1 MRNRIV
7 GIVTALV
14 VCGATAPAAVAALPV
29 IYDSAYGLA
38 QSSPTA
44 SPPGAND
51 FACTPTAAHPRP
63 VILVHGTFEDM
74 ANNWQAL
81 SPLLANDGYC
91 VFALNYGS
99 FGGSGAIGVY
109 GTGYIEDSAAQLG
122 AFVDKVLAA
131 TGANQVDIVGHSQG
145 GMMPRYYMRFDDG
158 AAKVHTLVGLA
169 PSNHGTTLDG
179 LFTLASH
186 FPGSNAA
193 LADCP
198 ACAEQ
203 QAGSPFIV
211 NLNAGGDTQSG
222 VSYTV
227 IESRNDEVV
236 TPYTSAFLAGSNVTN
251 ITLQR
256 QCPLDQGEHLSM
268 AYDHIADAD
277 VLTALD
283 PGHPQHPLCTPV
295 APITGG

>member
-81 SPLLANDGYC
+81 SPLLSNNGYC

-99 FGGSGAIGVY
+99 FGGSGAVGVY
-109 GTGYIEDSAAQLG
+109 GTGYIESSAAQLG

-131 TGANQVDIVGHSQG
+131 TGASRVDIVGHSQG
-145 GMMPRYYMRFDDG
+145 GMMPRYYMRFDNG

-169 PSNHGTTLDG
+169 PSNHGSRASPASALHAGRTGHRGMRRRPPASRIRQVRPAPRLGPPVLLVELGALDRGVDG
-179 LFTLASH
+179 LDNLRYSTADLNQRTSLALVGQ
-186 FPGSNAA
+186 P
-193 LADCP
+193 
-198 ACAEQ
+198 
-203 QAGSPFIV
+203 
-211 NLNAGGDTQSG
+211 
-222 VSYTV
+222 
-227 IESRNDEVV
+227 
-236 TPYTSAFLAGSNVTN
+236 
-251 ITLQR
+251 
-256 QCPLDQGEHLSM
+256 
-268 AYDHIADAD
+268 
-277 VLTALD
+277 
-283 PGHPQHPLCTPV
+283 
-295 APITGG
+295 

>member
-91 VFALNYGS
+91 AFALNYGS

-122 AFVDKVLAA
+122 AFVDKVLAV

-145 GMMPRYYMRFDDG
+145 GMMPRYYMRFDNG